1 MKILHLINSAEIK
14 RGGAQKILHQITL
27 ASPETQEVFGIFHT
41 QDSNTRMNNL
51 LWPFRLLRR
60 IIVSRPS
67 IVVAHSRIFLPAIF
81 ALEKFTSI
89 KTVFICHNL
98 FIDKHWFFRF
108 FKIKNYVAISNT
120 VKEYLSAYIS
130 PNSIT
135 TIFNGTHFNSST
147 KLEDCS
153 SDEQTFQVAYIG
165 SLNKVKGVDIAISAL
180 NSFTNSTGR
189 KVVFHVVGDGPEIDS
204 LKSQAAA
211 GHISVLFHGY
221 SENPFSLIKKVG
233 LVLIP
238 SLYEGFC
245 LVLVESIINGKAVFA
260 SDLPVLIEVAAGVS
274 TVRHFPTGSESGL
287 LRLLIDHSTPLPP
300 REERLKSSLIA
311 SELYSLERM
320 QKNYINYFKSI

>member
-27 ASPETQEVFGIFHT
+27 ASPENQEIFGIFHT

-60 IIVSRPS
+60 IVVSRPS
-67 IVVAHSRIFLPAIF
+67 IIVAHSRIFLPAIF
-81 ALEKFTSI
+81 ALDKFTNI

-98 FIDKHWFFRF
+98 FIDKHWFFRL

-120 VKEYLSAYIS
+120 VKNYLSTYIP

-135 TIFNGTHFNSST
+135 TIFNGTHSFSHTNFEEISSG
-147 KLEDCS
+147 
-153 SDEQTFQVAYIG
+153 EQTLQVAYIG

-180 NSFTNSTGR
+180 NSFSNSTGR
-189 KVVFHVVGDGPEIDS
+189 KVIFHVVGDGPEIDS

-211 GHISVLFHGY
+211 GNITVLFHGY
-221 SENPFSLIKKVG
+221 SEKPFSIIKNVG

-274 TVRHFPTGSESGL
+274 TVRHFPTGSASGL
-287 LRLLIDHSTPLPP
+287 LSLLKDHSTPPP
-300 REERLKSSLIA
+300 LQEERLKSSLIA

-320 QKNYINYFKSI
+320 QKSYIDYFKSI